1 MKLRTFSTL
10 QIALGIS
17 LSVHAALLTL
27 RLADPEAFNRVFQDT
42 PLEVILVNTRTNER
56 PEQARAIAQASMA
69 GGGDHD
75 RGRATSPLPSALISI
90 DGDGGDQ
97 ELQQLRELQERQ
109 SLMLTQV
116 KSALAA
122 LPSTDPQQVSPTP
135 DSAEREQRRRQ
146 LVKMLAEIE
155 RRIQNENARP
165 RKRYIGPSTRE
176 AAYAVYYDHLRRA
189 IEDKGTDNFPTLNG
203 HKLYGELTMV
213 ITVDHLGRVLSS
225 DVLQSSGIPALDNR
239 ARAIARAA
247 GPFGKF
253 SPTMRRQA
261 EQIAVVSRFTFTHSD
276 TLETQVGNPSQ

>member
-56 PEQARAIAQASMA
+56 PDQARAIAQASMA
-69 GGGDHD
+69 GGGDHE